1 MKELELNYISLIMIG
16 RNTNASKNYNGSSL
30 LSNDKVINFDD
41 TLSIN
46 ANLIPFNIEVK
57 PKANPISIQHLKSV
71 CYMKQRV
78 KSFLKPLGTSK
89 LNIILNTTVKNKN
102 KRSSSSV
109 MHKKGRI
116 NSKTYLQSKLS
127 RNEENIVKMCSIK
140 EKPSRIKE
148 NKSVSSENIRVKY
161 KEEDKNAAFANRI
174 RELLEIAK
182 RSDGIKPLLNTSS
195 FKKGLIIEYNRN
207 ALRNNNTYNLTK
219 KLQVKEDTI
228 RQFSEIM
235 KWGNNVE
242 KYHKVNYY

>member
-1 MKELELNYISLIMIG
+1 MI
-16 RNTNASKNYNGSSL
+16 
-30 LSNDKVINFDD
+30 
-41 TLSIN
+41 
-46 ANLIPFNIEVK
+46 NIRVG
-57 PKANPISIQHLKSV
+57 AGLGHLKSFKIALYQV
-71 CYMKQRV
+71 SHQ
-78 KSFLKPLGTSK
+78 
-89 LNIILNTTVKNKN
+89 NKFFMPYCQHHV
-102 KRSSSSV
+102 S
-109 MHKKGRI
+109 I
-116 NSKTYLQSKLS
+116 LQSKLS